1 MSVSIY
7 VEGASSWITTL
18 LSLFSNGDGILGSIL
33 LTLALSISLSIR
45 FSANGLLKLSIPFNH
60 IWSGVQLLSVCSW
73 WLFYNSSNSF
83 NTWLSFTRN
92 KRRKACMSIGLS
104 VVNNY
109 PSSTVWKIWSNMWM
123 TQPNTS
129 LHIFSIGWFLV
140 DEPAMKL
147 FRFYPRFSATGSQ
160 ISTFSTP
167 YSTRILEAFIYG
179 I

>member
-1 MSVSIY
+1 MISVSWLSI
-7 VEGASSWITTL
+7 SSGITTL
-18 LSLFSNGDGILGSIL
+18 LSLFSNGDGPLGSIL
-33 LTLALSISLSIR
+33 LTLALWISLSIR

-73 WLFYNSSNSF
+73 WLLYNSSNSF

-92 KRRKACMSIGLS
+92 KRRKACLSIGLS

-109 PSSTVWKIWSNMWM
+109 PSSTVWKIWQNMWM